1 MPLCGHLRS
10 PMGRTRAQ
18 APTGGV
24 LAMNDSLARRILP
37 EALAVPGAVVAPC
50 VTADRSTGDRLG
62 AGRTR

>member
-10 PMGRTRAQ
+10 PMGRTRVR

-24 LAMNDSLARRILP
+24 LAMSDYLMRRILP
-37 EALAVPGAVVAPC
+37 EALAVPGAVVATC
-50 VTADRSTGDRLG
+50 VTADRSTRDRLG